1 MEKSVVR
8 PGGSWDALDVWEVAG
23 VICGSWL
30 CSLLVTMRIC
40 GERGGQRSGM
50 CMSMGARQ
58 RAGENVD
65 LCRLVSGAENDVKV

>member
-30 CSLLVTMRIC
+30 CSLLVTMCIC
-40 GERGGQRSGM
+40 GERGGQ
-50 CMSMGARQ
+50 
-58 RAGENVD
+58 D
-65 LCRLVSGAENDVKV
+65 SGAGCACPWARVSAPAKMLTV